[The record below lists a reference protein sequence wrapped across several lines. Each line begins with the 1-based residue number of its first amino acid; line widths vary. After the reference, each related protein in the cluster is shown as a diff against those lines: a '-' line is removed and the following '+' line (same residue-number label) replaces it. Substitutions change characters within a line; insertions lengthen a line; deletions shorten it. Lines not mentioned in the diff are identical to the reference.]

1 MEEKNIFKRVFAF
14 AKDVITQY
22 TNDDALN
29 LGAALAY
36 YTVFSFAPMLVVA
49 TSVAGYFLG
58 QDAIS
63 GTLDDELKGL
73 LGKDAADALSEII
86 SNAYIST
93 DTFLATAIGVATLI
107 FAATGVFSNL
117 KISLNKIWNIQP
129 TPTNGV
135 LAFVFT
141 RLLSFSFVVGLGFLL
156 MTTLI
161 VNALVIGFMNQLGAF
176 VPALGPI
183 LLAITS
189 WLVST
194 VITAFIFVL
203 LFRFLPD
210 ARARWKDLWAGA
222 IFTALLFGLGRFLI
236 GFYIG
241 NSDFSSTYGAAGA
254 LITLLVWTYYN
265 SQILFLG
272 AEFTQVWAQWRGNP
286 IVPTEHAV
294 KIRREVVKVDDN
306 EVNPQ
311 PEDALKA
318 SEE

>member
-1 MEEKNIFKRVFAF
+1 MEEKNIFKRLFAF
-14 AKDVITQY
+14 GKDVVNQY
-22 TNDDALN
+22 LNDDALN

-49 TSVAGYFLG
+49 TSIAGYFFG
-58 QDAIS
+58 QEAIS
-63 GTLDDELKGL
+63 GRLNTELAGL
-73 LGKDAADALSEII
+73 LGDKAANSLSDII
-86 SNAYIST
+86 SNAYVSG
-93 DTFLATAIGVATLI
+93 DTILATTIGVATLI
-107 FAATGVFSNL
+107 FAATGVFNNL
-117 KISLNKIWNIQP
+117 KISLNKIWNIQS
-129 TPTNGV
+129 TPGNGI
-135 LAFVFT
+135 LSFILT

-156 MTTLI
+156 MTTLVI
-161 VNALVIGFMNQLGAF
+161 NALVIGFMDQVAAF
-176 VPALGPI
+176 VPALGPAM
-183 LLAITS
+183 LAFTS
-189 WLVST
+189 WLVT
-194 VITAFIFVL
+194 TAITAFIFLL

-222 IFTALLFGLGRFLI
+222 IFTALLFGLGRYLI

-272 AEFTQVWAQWRGNP
+272 AEFTQVWAQWQGNP

-294 KIRREVVKVDDN
+294 KIRREVVKVDDH

-311 PEDALKA
+311 PEGATKA
-318 SEE
+318 S